1 MARYLINIPSE
12 LQVSVFGSCED
23 LDDALHLSQVC
34 RDLRMLFRTDRRRIE
49 RQIIT
54 SSHVYEYDFCL
65 SKLLT
70 KHEELAE
77 LYSKIGKRLP
87 DGNKPSIKVFETCL
101 SSKDDKEG
109 LTKEEIQKIVI
120 RWKHFSFLRGL
131 YVDDDVFKEFD
142 RFRAAFASG
151 LTPEQGATI
160 VSPGF
165 DHASVEASHRHR
177 VPKNRFAGDFK
188 ARFHKI
194 LCLHSMAIIGLH
206 FAKISTVEP
215 MATKPKP
222 GEPDVAEMIDHLW
235 IKEDATAGGKTT
247 EFDPG
252 TQVDGLEVFDFLYMF
267 LLRKI
272 LPYQTLEFWLGNDIG
287 DYPFEWRVAGVPNA
301 LELPEWYSF
310 MHQCRQV
317 LQPDDLRG
325 LIQSRAWAAW
335 QNGPPLQSMYMRV
348 RGMFEHGDQNDLG
361 FDWDRDFERCVMVRA
376 LSFADEDLSTGV
388 EDPCW
393 WDLLRLRLGS
403 PFLEGSVYKYED
415 AIDEMQEDRRKEEKI
430 KEERI
435 TKHRMMMSEV
445 RMEE

>member
-1 MARYLINIPSE
+1 M
-12 LQVSVFGSCED
+12 
-23 LDDALHLSQVC
+23 
-34 RDLRMLFRTDRRRIE
+34 
-49 RQIIT
+49 
-54 SSHVYEYDFCL
+54 
-65 SKLLT
+65 T

-101 SSKDDKEG
+101 FSKDDKEG
-109 LTKEEIQKIVI
+109 LTKKEIQKIVI

-142 RFRAAFASG
+142 RFRAAFVSG
-151 LTPEQGATI
+151 LTPGQGATI
-160 VSPGF
+160 VSPGL
-165 DHASVEASHRHR
+165 DRTSVEASHRHR

-215 MATKPKP
+215 TATEPKP

-235 IKEDATAGGKTT
+235 IKEDVIAGGKTT
-247 EFDPG
+247 EFGPG

-301 LELPEWYSF
+301 LGLSEWYSF
-310 MHQCRQV
+310 MQQCRQV

-325 LIQSRAWAAW
+325 LIESRAWSAW

-348 RGMFEHGDQNDLG
+348 RGMFEHVDQNNLG
-361 FDWDRDFERCVMVRA
+361 FFDWDGDFDRCAMVRA
-376 LSFADEDLSTGV
+376 ISFACEDLMTGT
-388 EDPCW
+388 EEPGW

-403 PFLEGSVYKYED
+403 PFLEGSVYKYEE
-415 AIDEMQEDRRKEEKI
+415 AIDEMEEDRRKEERRREKKR
-430 KEERI
+430 KEASER
-435 TKHRMMMSEV
+435 SEDGGM
-445 RMEE
+445 RLAK